1 MSQRRLFRSS
11 NPTHGRSAAMQWAA
25 ERSSGLPH
33 SVLYISPPEVRNE
46 TLADQWEQHG
56 PQLALQSTRFDEIV
70 DTLYEADTHDGQST
84 YGSQAERQWVI
95 ETALSR
101 IADESHPLY
110 CAGEPSVGLVQQTEN
125 VLSLL
130 EFAGLDTEAAVR
142 KRLNQ
147 VGVDHLAE
155 PLAEFTATVDA
166 IHVAAFERT
175 HTFRGERYLHAIR
188 QGESLA
194 TSEFPEVDV
203 VVIGAFQTLSPLE
216 RDLIDVFSSAF
227 DTGIVLAQV
236 TPDSEPAGVDDA
248 TSRISSWYNEIGF
261 THQSTQRTEKDFKS
275 SRSRVAASLYRH
287 ANEETKQSKT
297 LGEDIVIETHATIR
311 HEVADLVRHV
321 RSLIADPDVE
331 PEQICVATF
340 DTDTYTKLVAQ
351 QLRAADVPVHYD
363 LSDKFFSTTTGDLID
378 AALNLGTEPDRQEPL
393 VRLVSN
399 PLVQVEADSTD
410 EILEYAGL
418 VESTR
423 ISRLQTHLG
432 DPAQSVV
439 DTIVTACQSFVDNT
453 DLSHGRV
460 TLLQE
465 LAVPVGDWG
474 IELTGD
480 VTFSTQAQHREESAL
495 HQLAGVCD
503 SLTTVTEKTT
513 FETLRR
519 VLDQATVDTTVG
531 RQSSSVRICSPTEA
545 VSNPYTH
552 VLVPG
557 LTTEHTPSPPRRPAF
572 ARALNE
578 SHTDFEA
585 ADPIRRT
592 RYLFA
597 LLLTSGADVLIT
609 APERNANG
617 DPYVLADVL
626 VELQRVADVPV
637 ESQEERTVTPVTCD
651 DVYRSLATGLET
663 GGVTPT
669 DITAN
674 AGTYDINVAGA
685 NTVER
690 LTSGVSVAAARA
702 KRKIGRYD
710 GQVDPTVV
718 EKLRSVDTPFSPSQ
732 LETYAKCGFKYY
744 MSYLLSIKDDETIT
758 LELNALDAGNYIHDV
773 FEGFYNEWTSQRD
786 GPLTEATL
794 KDAQRLLYEVATES
808 LDELNVKE
816 TTFHDA
822 WLRSLFDGLA
832 VEENQYGDPSGP
844 DGLFRRFLTAEL
856 ELTARDARP
865 AYFEAHVGLT
875 PRDGAGTVI
884 SPDPVTVPDTDV
896 DIRGKIDRLDVTSDG
911 GVIGLDYKT
920 GSTPTERDTVDGLK
934 FQLPA
939 YLLLAEN
946 VLDREAIGGSYYQVN
961 PSQSVSYHAGT
972 IGSEEYAVQTRPKKH
987 ETKPLR
993 RWLKLEF
1000 DTQTEFQ
1007 EFLHC
1012 DIPDRI
1018 EQIAAAVHDGSFH
1031 PTVLDPNQAGCEYC
1045 EYRDACD
1052 VRHHR
1057 RHNIR
1062 EQLER
1067 DGITAYTPRSEEAN
1081 Q

>member
-1 MSQRRLFRSS
+1 
-11 NPTHGRSAAMQWAA
+11 MQWAA

-70 DTLYEADTHDGQST
+70 DALYEADTHDGQST

-95 ETALSR
+95 EAALSR
-101 IADESHPLY
+101 ITDENHPLY

-130 EFAGLDTEAAVR
+130 EFAGLDSETAVR

-155 PLAEFTATVDA
+155 PLAEFVATVETV
-166 IHVAAFERT
+166 HETAFTRT
-175 HTFRGERYLHAIR
+175 HTFRGERYLHAVQ
-188 QGESLA
+188 QGEPLA
-194 TSEFPEVDV
+194 ASKFSEVDV
-203 VVIGAFQTLSPLE
+203 VVVGAFQTLSPLE
-216 RDLIDVFSSAF
+216 RDIIDVFSSVF
-227 DTGIVLAQV
+227 DTGIVFAQA
-236 TPDSEPAGVDDA
+236 TPDVEPIGVDDA
-248 TSRISSWYNEIGF
+248 ISRIGSWYDELGF
-261 THQSTQRTEKDFKS
+261 TKQSTQDSEEGSQS
-275 SRSRVAASLYRH
+275 SRSRAASSLYGYTDT
-287 ANEETKQSKT
+287 ETKQSEY
-297 LGEDIVIETHATIR
+297 LGDDIEIETHAAIR
-311 HEVADLVRHV
+311 HEVAALVRYV
-321 RSLIADPDVE
+321 RSLIADEVAE
-331 PEQICVATF
+331 PEQICVAPF
-340 DTDTYTKLVAQ
+340 DTDTYTKPIAQ
-351 QLRAADVPVHYD
+351 QLRAADVPASYD
-363 LSDKFFSTTTGDLID
+363 VSDEFFSTTTGDLID
-378 AALNLGTEPDRQEPL
+378 AALSLGTEPDRQEPL

-399 PLVQVEADSTD
+399 PLVQVGADSTD
-410 EILEYAGL
+410 VILEYANL

-423 ISRLQTHLG
+423 ITRLQTHLE
-432 DPAQSVV
+432 QRVQTVV
-439 DTIVTACQSFVDNT
+439 NKIVTACQSFVDNT

-460 TLLQE
+460 ALLQE
-465 LAVPVGDWG
+465 LAVPVGDRG
-474 IELTGD
+474 IELTDD

-495 HQLAGVCD
+495 HQLASVCD
-503 SLTTVTEKTT
+503 SLTTVTEETT
-513 FETLRR
+513 VETLRR

-637 ESQEERTVTPVTCD
+637 ESQEERTATPATYD
-651 DVYRSLATGLET
+651 DVHRSLATGLET
-663 GGVTPT
+663 GSVTPT
-669 DITAN
+669 EISSN
-674 AGTYDINVAGA
+674 AETYDIDVAEA
-685 NTVER
+685 NTVAR
-690 LTSGVSVAAARA
+690 LTNGVSVAAARA
-702 KRKIGRYD
+702 KSEIGRYD
-710 GQVDPTVV
+710 GRVDPTVV
-718 EKLRSVDTPFSPSQ
+718 EKLRAVDTPFSPSQ
-732 LETYAKCGFKYY
+732 LETYAQCGFKYY
-744 MSYLLSIKDDETIT
+744 MSYLLGIDDDEDIT

-794 KDAQRLLYEVATES
+794 KDAQRLLYEVALETLYE
-808 LDELNVKE
+808 LDVTE
-816 TTFHDA
+816 TTFHNT

-832 VEENQYGDPSGP
+832 VEENQYGDSSGP
-844 DGLFRRFLTAEL
+844 DGLFRRFLTAEM
-856 ELTARDARP
+856 ELTARDAEP

-875 PRDGAGTVI
+875 PRDGTGTVI
-884 SPDPVTVPDTDV
+884 LPDPVTVPGTDV

-911 GVIGLDYKT
+911 GVIGFDYKT
-920 GSTPTERDTVDGLK
+920 GSTPTEGDTVDGLK

-946 VLDREAIGGSYYQVN
+946 VLDRQAIGGSYYQVN
-961 PSQSVSYHAGT
+961 PRQAVSYHAGA
-972 IGSEEYAVQTRPKKH
+972 IGSEEYAVRTRSKKH

-993 RWLKLEF
+993 RWNTLEF

-1007 EFLHC
+1007 EFLHY

-1018 EQIAAAVHDGSFH
+1018 EQIAAAVHSGSFH
-1031 PTVLDPNQAGCEYC
+1031 PTVLDSSQAGCEYC
-1045 EYRDACD
+1045 AYRDACD

-1062 EQLER
+1062 EKLER
-1067 DGITAYTPRSEEAN
+1067 DGITAYTPHTEEAN